1 MSSRIIRD
9 QCRRSRTLD
18 ALSDFAERS
27 WWRVIT
33 LCDDYGCF
41 EADFELLIADL
52 YPLKARSMKSPQ
64 IAAVCRE
71 WQEVGLV
78 RFYVSEEKIYGECV
92 TWAKHQRVRESK
104 RRCPDPTLSE
114 EIDIT
119 TIETNDFPQVAAS
132 RGKSRQV
139 AARAHVHVRAAAHA
153 QQSESESESES
164 ERKRERKKTIS
175 EKSALPEKPGISV
188 EVQLFE
194 AVTKRRAYIQ
204 NYPRI
209 VEVLKGKT
217 YGDVFPY
224 YEEWLARD
232 YKAGNMNWL
241 DWVKAGVIPP
251 QYGRA
256 SPTEPTNAT
265 AIIQSMLSECEDTNG
280 DREGNFGMPGPPH
293 G

>member
-132 RGKSRQV
+132 RGKSPL
-139 AARAHVHVRAAAHA
+139 ARTCMYA
-153 QQSESESESES
+153 QPHMHSNPNPNPNPNPK
-164 ERKRERKKTIS
+164 ERERERKQFPKNLLFRKNRGFPLKYSSLRPSPNVGHIS
-175 EKSALPEKPGISV
+175 
-188 EVQLFE
+188 
-194 AVTKRRAYIQ
+194 
-204 NYPRI
+204 RI
-209 VEVLKGKT
+209 T
-217 YGDVFPY
+217 H
-224 YEEWLARD
+224 A
-232 YKAGNMNWL
+232 
-241 DWVKAGVIPP
+241 
-251 QYGRA
+251 
-256 SPTEPTNAT
+256 
-265 AIIQSMLSECEDTNG
+265 
-280 DREGNFGMPGPPH
+280 
-293 G
+293 